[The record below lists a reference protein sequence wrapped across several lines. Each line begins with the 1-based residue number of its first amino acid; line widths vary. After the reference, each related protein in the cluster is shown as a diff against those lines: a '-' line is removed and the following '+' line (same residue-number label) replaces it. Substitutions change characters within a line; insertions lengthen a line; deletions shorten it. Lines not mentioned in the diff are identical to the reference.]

1 MKIMRIHFFIVILSL
16 FCLNSFAQFTDNFN
30 NGNFDEPVSWN
41 GDNEFFTVNAALQ
54 LESNGPNAQS
64 NIYLSTPFSVI
75 NNTQWEFF
83 ANPRVATSSNNL
95 FDIYIISNVAEVTG
109 GNVNG
114 YFVRIGGTPDEV
126 AFFRKDG
133 GSEVKIINGEQGSIG
148 SSSNNPTKVKVL
160 RDNAGNF
167 ELYAD
172 YSGSGNAYTLV
183 GSVQDQTYTITA
195 FFGVMVRHSGGNRQR
210 YVFDDVYVGDI
221 IVDDIPPELLSAT
234 AVNQNQVLLTFSESI
249 LQADAENTSNYFVS
263 DGLGNPV
270 VAERVQGSIDR
281 VLLSYGI
288 PFEDGFIYTIDVSGI
303 NDLAG
308 NEMEPTSLEFFYYK
322 VKPYEL
328 VFNEIMANESPVVG
342 LPAVEY
348 IELYNR
354 SPFPIDLNGWS
365 YTTGNTLRVLPDA
378 RVEADSFIVI
388 TNIAGAEQYQDEI
401 NVIGLSSFP
410 VLANSGQTLSL
421 RSPTGEVISTV
432 SYSDTWYKDPTKNS
446 GGWSLEMINPTNPC
460 LGSENWR
467 ASVSELGGTPGK
479 RNSVLEI
486 SPDTER
492 PRISRVVVLGEDS
505 IRVFFSKTITQVS
518 SNDPNDY
525 GIDNGIGSPV
535 EVINYPP
542 DFRSVKLVL
551 ANPIQQDIIYRI
563 AVNSTLIDCAGNPF
577 NTEITGRFA
586 FPKEV
591 LPRDIV
597 INELLSNPPD
607 GGDDFVEIYNR
618 SNKVLDLKELGLRS
632 YRVSNNTIAGDQSIS
647 PEGFLI
653 FPGEYLCLSRNTEAI
668 KNSYFTTNP
677 DGFVQMAG
685 FPALNNNDMR
695 CVLRKL
701 SDGLVIDSME
711 YDITYHFALL
721 SNTKGISLERI
732 NYDRPTLDKTNWTS
746 AAESV
751 GFATPAYRNSQFS
764 SNPESQVGAIT
775 LQPETFSPDNDGFDD
790 ILNISYEFEGPGFT
804 GSIIIF
810 DSRGRLIRNLVR
822 SQMLGTS
829 GTYAWDGLKD
839 NGDKAS
845 TGIYIVYLDAFSADG
860 RVSKL
865 RKTCVLAT
873 RLSY

>member
-1 MKIMRIHFFIVILSL
+1 MKIMRIHFFSFLMSL
-16 FCLNSFAQFTDNFN
+16 FCLNSFAQFADNFN
-30 NGNFDEPVSWN
+30 NGNFNEPVSWN

-54 LESNGPNAQS
+54 LESNGPIAQS
-64 NIYLSTPFSVI
+64 NIYLSTPSSAI

-83 ANPRVATSSNNL
+83 VNPRVATSSNNF

-109 GNVNG
+109 GSVNG

-126 AFFRKDG
+126 ALFRKDG
-133 GSEVKIINGEQGSIG
+133 GSEVKIITGVQGAIG

-160 RDNAGNF
+160 RDNNGNF
-167 ELYAD
+167 ELFAD
-172 YSGSGNAYTLV
+172 YSGSGNAFSLV
-183 GSVQDQTYTITA
+183 GTIQDETYTTTS
-195 FFGVMVRHSGGNRQR
+195 FFGVMVRHSGTNSQR
-210 YVFDDVYVGDI
+210 YIFDDVYVGEI
-221 IVDDIPPELLSAT
+221 IVDDIAPELLSVT
-234 AVNQNQVLLTFSESI
+234 AINQNQVLLTFSESI
-249 LQADAENTSNYFVS
+249 LQADAENTSNFSVNN
-263 DGLGNPV
+263 GLGNPV
-270 VAERVQGSIDR
+270 ISERVQGNFDQ

-288 PFEDGFIYTIDVSGI
+288 PFEDGFIYTINVSGI

-308 NEMEPTSLEFFYYK
+308 NEMESTSLEFFYYK
-322 VKPYEL
+322 VKAYEL
-328 VFNEIMANESPVVG
+328 VFNEIMADESPEVG
-342 LPAVEY
+342 LPAFEY

-365 YTTGNTLRVLPDA
+365 YSTGSSTRVLPDA
-378 RVEADSFIVI
+378 RVESDSFIVI
-388 TNIAGAEQYQDEI
+388 TNIAGAELYQDEI

-410 VLANSGQTLSL
+410 VLANSGQTLTL
-421 RSPTGEVISTV
+421 FSPTGDVISSI
-432 SYSDTWYKDPTKNS
+432 SYSDTWYQDPTKNA

-486 SPDTER
+486 SLDTER

-505 IRVFFSKTITQVS
+505 IRVFFSKSITQAS
-518 SNDPNDY
+518 SNNPNDY

-542 DFRSVKLVL
+542 DFRSVKLLL

-563 AVNSTLIDCAGNPF
+563 AVNSTLLDCAGNPF

-586 FPKEV
+586 FPKDV
-591 LPRDIV
+591 LPNDIV

-618 SNKVLDLKELGLRS
+618 SNKVLDLKEMGLRS
-632 YRVSNNTIAGDQSIS
+632 YRVSDNSIAGDQSIS

-653 FPGEYLCLSRNTEAI
+653 FPGEYLCLSINTQAI

-685 FPALNNNDMR
+685 FPSLNNDDMR

-701 SDGLVIDSME
+701 SDGSAIDSMV
-711 YDITYHFALL
+711 YDNTFQFALL

-732 NYDRPTLDKTNWTS
+732 NFDRPTLDKTNWTS

-775 LQPETFSPDNDGFDD
+775 LQPESFSPDNDGFDD
-790 ILNISYEFEGPGFT
+790 NLNISYEFEGPGFT
-804 GSIIIF
+804 GGIIIF

-829 GTYAWDGLKD
+829 GTYAWNGLKD
-839 NGDKAS
+839 NGDKAP

-860 RVSKL
+860 RISKL
-865 RKTCVLAT
+865 KKTCVLAT